1 MTKINTAA
9 AKDLQEMMDGWNI
22 IFTAVKIEFPNASEE
37 EIFHNAS
44 SAMQYALG
52 LDCLYNGTQGH
63 KPNF

>member
-37 EIFHNAS
+37 EIFQIAS
-44 SAMQYALG
+44 GAMKYALG
-52 LDCLYNGTQGH
+52 LD
-63 KPNF
+63 